1 VAATLEPPAILIDAP
16 DLPVERDDAPPP
28 EKPRK
33 TFDLSWLVLGITIYA
48 IFVYTY
54 MSLRFNGHWS
64 ENDTLVLT
72 AAAYSAQ
79 NAGSIFNAE
88 FRYTNGS
95 GYVALS
101 VFLSEI
107 TGLEQQTLQTYL
119 MPLIAASGAIIV
131 YAAYRAILGNLALVA
146 LIATFFVF
154 LQPDFIWVTWRG
166 SHEKLTWLMVF
177 MILFSL
183 TRTFTLNGGALLS
196 FRYML
201 VFYLC
206 AGALITSNVFFASS
220 FIMALTLSFIGAIA
234 AVWLRQRWLRRT
246 ENTEGALAQIRRL
259 VYVTSICLVLLYIY
273 MFFVYPPS
281 VGILRSF
288 DALADQLSLIFLNV
302 EQNSLISAPSFR
314 RAADFNPY
322 SYVTDTWATPQTFI
336 ILTSFNWAL
345 LGMSFLVWLVNIPRI
360 LRLKRLEESAL
371 PQIFLWLLYP
381 AFALQLA
388 LSLFADRSDAVGG
401 NIQVRLFT
409 PLLLMAVPLSAI
421 GVHAIYTRF
430 HGRLR
435 RAAQVVAVGGVVM
448 FSVFSLLKSI
458 NEPLISNNWLF
469 STTSERV
476 GMAWLTANSPVDT
489 FWTGFDDR
497 LSITRQYTNLDY
509 FLDSSFTA
517 GGLRRYF
524 FYSTLDAQRW
534 QRRGRPMPLLEIENR
549 VYDNGL
555 GIAYHRFARTPYQR

>member
-1 VAATLEPPAILIDAP
+1 MAATLEPPAVLIDAP
-16 DLPVERDDAPPP
+16 DLPAERVEISPP
-28 EKPRK
+28 EKPRRS
-33 TFDLSWLVLGITIYA
+33 FDLSWLVLGIAIYA

-54 MSLRFNGHWS
+54 MSLRFNGQWV

-72 AAAYSAQ
+72 AAAYAAQ
-79 NAGSIFNAE
+79 NAGSIFNAD
-88 FRYTNGS
+88 FRYSNGS

-119 MPLIAASGAIIV
+119 MPMIAAFGAIIV
-131 YAAYRAILGNLALVA
+131 YATYRAILGNLALVA

-183 TRTFTLNGGALLS
+183 TRTFTLTGGALLS
-196 FRYML
+196 LRYML

-206 AGALITSNVFFASS
+206 AGAFITSNVFFASS
-220 FIMALTLSFIGAIA
+220 FILAMTLSFIGAIA
-234 AVWLRQRWLRRT
+234 AVWLRRRWLRKT

-259 VYVTSICLVLLYIY
+259 VYVTLICLVLLYTY
-273 MFFVYPPS
+273 MFFIYPPAVS
-281 VGILRSF
+281 ILRSF
-288 DALADQLSLIFLNV
+288 DVLSDQLSLIFLNV
-302 EQNSLISAPSFR
+302 EQDSLISAPSFR
-314 RAADFNPY
+314 RASDFNPY
-322 SYVTDTWATPQTFI
+322 AYVTDTWATPQTFI

-345 LGMSFLVWLVNIPRI
+345 LGVSFVVWLVKLPRI
-360 LRLKRLEESAL
+360 LRLRRLEESAL

-381 AFALQLA
+381 AFAFQLA

-430 HGRLR
+430 RRRLR
-435 RAAQVVAVGGVVM
+435 RAALALAVSGVVM
-448 FSVFSLLKSI
+448 FAVFSLLKSI

-469 STTSERV
+469 STTSERA
-476 GMAWLTANSPVDT
+476 GMAWLAANSPFDA
-489 FWTGFDDR
+489 FWAGFDER
-497 LSITRQYTNLDY
+497 LMTAHQYANLDY
-509 FLDSSFTA
+509 FLDSRFTA

-524 FYSTLDAQRW
+524 FYSALDAQRW
-534 QRRGRPMPLLEIENR
+534 GRRGRPMPLLENENR
-549 VYDNGL
+549 IYDNGI